1 MRYERR
7 RLLARRGSMLASLLV
22 TLSFAGDPAAAGDEN
37 IPDLVARQNV
47 ATLKE
52 LGPSTLP
59 EILRLYSSADEAGRE
74 NVAWVLYHLGW
85 KSEEAK
91 RLLMADVKTDHE
103 GLRIWSQ
110 YALGRVSDS
119 DDVVDVLFANM
130 METDAKWL
138 FRDKAAC
145 GLAYDQIHLSEA
157 QKVRLFGRMI
167 DVLDDADVGTRKL
180 AIQVLAVYTG
190 QTKGYD
196 PGAAPEVLQ
205 ASIERWWKWLAEYR
219 SQL

>member
-1 MRYERR
+1 M
-7 RLLARRGSMLASLLV
+7 LVLACAILFAFGIAS
-22 TLSFAGDPAAAGDEN
+22 SAAGDED
-37 IPDLVARQNV
+37 IAGLVARQDIAALN
-47 ATLKE
+47 E
-52 LGPSTLP
+52 LGPATLP
-59 EILRLYSSADEAGRE
+59 EILRLYRAGDEAGRA
-74 NVAWVLYHLGW
+74 NIAWVLYHLGW

-91 RLLMADVKTDHE
+91 QLLMADVKTQHE

-110 YALGRVSDS
+110 YALGRVSNS
-119 DDVVDVLFANM
+119 DDVVDVLFENM
-130 METDAKWL
+130 MTTDAKWL

-145 GLAYDQIHLSEA
+145 GLAYDQIHLTEP

-167 DVLDDADVGTRKL
+167 DVLDDADTGTRRL

-196 PGAAPEVLQ
+196 AQAEPEARQ
-205 ASIERWWKWLAEYR
+205 ASIERWRQWLAEYR